1 MALTA
6 AERQAAAKARKEEI
20 LENLTK
26 TNEILIAENQKL
38 QLEVK
43 FLTEKMHKME
53 ISALK
58 AQLKKL

>member
-6 AERQAAAKARKEEI
+6 AERQANAKTRKEEV

-26 TNEILIAENQKL
+26 TNEMLISENQKL

-43 FLTEKMHKME
+43 NLTEKMHRME

-58 AQLKKL
+58 AQLKKA